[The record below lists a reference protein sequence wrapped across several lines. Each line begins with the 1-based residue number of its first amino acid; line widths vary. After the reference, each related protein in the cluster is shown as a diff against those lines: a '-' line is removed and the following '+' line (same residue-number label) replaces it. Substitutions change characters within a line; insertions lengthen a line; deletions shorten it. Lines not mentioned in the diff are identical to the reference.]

1 MVKKRVIFITDGDLY
16 ALRVVEHAAKEI
28 GGRCIS
34 QSWGN
39 PSKKSGEE
47 LVEMIR
53 KTPHDP
59 VLVMFDD
66 CGFKGEGPGEH
77 AMRYIHKQDDIDVI
91 GAVAVA
97 SKTHFAEWT
106 KVHCSMDRY
115 GELTEFGI
123 DKSGIPDLE
132 TGRINGDT
140 VYILDELNLPFVVG
154 IGDIGKM
161 AGFDSVEKGAPITVK
176 AIKLILERSDFNESN
191 KRERKNADKQ
201 KN

>member
-16 ALRVVEHAAKEI
+16 ALRVVEHAAKQV

-39 PSKKSGEE
+39 PTRKSGNE

-77 AMRYIHKQDDIDVI
+77 AMRYIHQQKDIEVI

-97 SKTHFAEWT
+97 SKTHFTEWT

-154 IGDIGKM
+154 VGDIGKM
-161 AGFDSVEKGAPITVK
+161 AGFDAIEKGAPITVK
-176 AIKLILERSDFNESN
+176 AIQLILERSESIGN
-191 KRERKNADKQ
+191 RKK
-201 KN
+201 

>member
-16 ALRVVEHAAKEI
+16 ALRVVEHAASMI

-53 KTPHDP
+53 NTPHDP

-66 CGFKGEGPGEH
+66 CGFRGEGPGEH
-77 AMRYIHKQDDIDVI
+77 AMRYIHKQNDIDVI

-106 KVHCSMDRY
+106 KVHCSIDRY

-123 DKSGIPDLE
+123 DKSGLPDLE

-140 VYILDELNLPFVVG
+140 VYILDELNLPFVIG

-161 AGFDSVEKGAPITVK
+161 SGFDSVEKGAPITVK

>member
-1 MVKKRVIFITDGDLY
+1 MKKRVIFITDGDLY
-16 ALRVVEHAAKEI
+16 ALRVVEHAAKII

-39 PSKKSGEE
+39 PTKKSGEE
-47 LVEMIR
+47 LVKMIR

-66 CGFKGEGPGEH
+66 CGFKGEGPGEQ
-77 AMRYIHKQDDIDVI
+77 AMRIIYKQEDFDVI

-123 DKSGIPDLE
+123 DKSGVPDLE

-140 VYILDELNLPFVVG
+140 VYILDELNLPFIIGVG
-154 IGDIGKM
+154 DVGKM
-161 AGFDSVEKGAPITVK
+161 AGFDSLEKGAPITLK
-176 AIKLILERSDFNESN
+176 AINLILERSESHGKHKEQN
-191 KRERKNADKQ
+191 TDQ
-201 KN
+201 

>member
-77 AMRYIHKQDDIDVI
+77 AMRYIHQQDDIDVI

-97 SKTHFAEWT
+97 SKTHFAEWS
-106 KVHCSMDRY
+106 KVNCSMDRY

-123 DKSGIPDLE
+123 DKSGLPDLE

-191 KRERKNADKQ
+191 KRERKNSDKQ

>member
-16 ALRVVEHAAKEI
+16 AMRVVEHAANMI

-39 PSKKSGEE
+39 PTKKSGEE
-47 LVEMIR
+47 LAEMIR

-66 CGFKGEGPGEH
+66 CGFKGEGPGEQ
-77 AMRYIHKQDDIDVI
+77 AMRYIHNQPDFEII

-123 DKSGIPDLE
+123 DKSGLADLE

-140 VYILDELNLPFVVG
+140 VYILDELNLPFIIGV
-154 IGDIGKM
+154 GDIGKM
-161 AGFDSVEKGAPITVK
+161 AGFDAVEKGAPITLK
-176 AIKLILERSDFNESN
+176 AINLILERSESHG
-191 KRERKNADKQ
+191 KYKKQ
-201 KN
+201 NTDQ

>member
-16 ALRVVEHAAKEI
+16 ALRVAEHAAEQI

-39 PSKKSGEE
+39 PTRKSGHE

-53 KTPHDP
+53 QTPFDP

-66 CGFKGEGPGEH
+66 CGFKGEGPGEQ
-77 AMRYIHKQDDIDVI
+77 AMRIIHQQPDLEVI

-106 KVHCSMDRY
+106 KVHCSIDRY

-123 DKSGIPDLE
+123 DKSGLPDLE

-140 VYILDELNLPFVVG
+140 VYILDELNLPIVIG
-154 IGDIGKM
+154 MGDIGKM
-161 AGFDSVEKGAPITVK
+161 AGHDSVEKGAPITMK
-176 AIKLILERSDFNESN
+176 AINLILERSKGHGEHKKENTN
-191 KRERKNADKQ
+191 
-201 KN
+201 

>member
-16 ALRVVEHAAKEI
+16 ALRVVEHAASMI

-39 PSKKSGEE
+39 PTKKSGKE
-47 LVEMIR
+47 LAEMIR
-53 KTPHDP
+53 QTPHDP

-66 CGFKGEGPGEH
+66 CGFKGEGPGEQ
-77 AMRYIHKQDDIDVI
+77 AMRYIHEQPDFEII

-123 DKSGIPDLE
+123 DKSGVADLE

-140 VYILDELNLPFVVG
+140 VYILDELNIPFIIGV
-154 IGDIGKM
+154 GDIGKM
-161 AGFDSVEKGAPITVK
+161 AGFDSIEKGAPITLK
-176 AIKLILERSDFNESN
+176 AINLILERSEYLGRY
-191 KRERKNADKQ
+191 KKQ
-201 KN
+201 NTDQ

>member
-16 ALRVVEHAAKEI
+16 ALRVVEHAANMI

-39 PSKKSGEE
+39 PTKKSGEE
-47 LVEMIR
+47 LAEMIR

-66 CGFKGEGPGEH
+66 CGFKGEGPGEQ
-77 AMRYIHKQDDIDVI
+77 AMRYIHNQPDFEII

-123 DKSGIPDLE
+123 DKSGLADLE

-140 VYILDELNLPFVVG
+140 VYILDELNLPFIIGV
-154 IGDIGKM
+154 GDIGKM
-161 AGFDSVEKGAPITVK
+161 AGFDAVEKGAPITLK
-176 AIKLILERSDFNESN
+176 AINLILERSESHG
-191 KRERKNADKQ
+191 KYKKQ
-201 KN
+201 NTDQ

>member
-1 MVKKRVIFITDGDLY
+1 MRVKKRVIFITDGDLY
-16 ALRVVEHAAKEI
+16 ALRVVEHAATII

-39 PSKKSGEE
+39 PTKKSGEE

-66 CGFKGEGPGEH
+66 CGFKGEGPGEQ
-77 AMRYIHKQDDIDVI
+77 AMRIIHQQEDIEVI

-123 DKSGIPDLE
+123 DKSGVPDLE

-140 VYILDELNLPFVVG
+140 VYILDELNLPFIIGV
-154 IGDIGKM
+154 GDIGKM
-161 AGFDSVEKGAPITVK
+161 AGFDSVEKGAPITLK
-176 AIKLILERSDFNESN
+176 AINLILERSESHG
-191 KRERKNADKQ
+191 KYKKQ
-201 KN
+201 NTDQ

>member
-16 ALRVVEHAAKEI
+16 ALRVVEHAANMI

-39 PSKKSGEE
+39 PTKKSGED
-47 LVEMIR
+47 LAEMIR

-59 VLVMFDD
+59 VLIMFDD
-66 CGFKGEGPGEH
+66 CGFKGEGPGEQ
-77 AMRYIHKQDDIDVI
+77 AMRYIHNQPDFEII

-123 DKSGIPDLE
+123 DKSGLADLE

-140 VYILDELNLPFVVG
+140 VYILDELNLPLVIG

-191 KRERKNADKQ
+191 
-201 KN
+201 

>member
-16 ALRVVEHAAKEI
+16 ALRVVEHAASMI
-28 GGRCIS
+28 GCRCIS

-47 LVEMIR
+47 LAEMIR
-53 KTPHDP
+53 NTPHDP

-66 CGFKGEGPGEH
+66 CGFKGEGPGEQ
-77 AMRYIHKQDDIDVI
+77 AMRYIHNQPDFEII

-123 DKSGIPDLE
+123 DKSGLADLE

-140 VYILDELNLPFVVG
+140 VYILDELNLPFIIGV
-154 IGDIGKM
+154 GDIGKM
-161 AGFDSVEKGAPITVK
+161 AGFDAVEKGAPITLK
-176 AIKLILERSDFNESN
+176 AINLILERSESHG
-191 KRERKNADKQ
+191 KYKKQ
-201 KN
+201 NTDQ

>member
-1 MVKKRVIFITDGDLY
+1 MVKKRIIFITDGDLY
-16 ALRVVEHAAKEI
+16 ALRVVEHVAKLV

-39 PSKKSGEE
+39 PTRRSGWE

-53 KTPHDP
+53 KTPYDP

-66 CGFKGEGPGEH
+66 CGYKGAGPGEQ
-77 AMRYIHKQDDIDVI
+77 AMRIIYNQPDFEIL

-106 KVHCSMDRY
+106 KVDCSVDRY

-132 TGRINGDT
+132 TGRMNGDT
-140 VYILDELNLPFVVG
+140 VYILDELNLPVVVG

-161 AGFDSVEKGAPITVK
+161 AGFDAVEKGAPITLK
-176 AIKLILERSDFNESN
+176 AIDLILERSKASGKVKSKDSN
-191 KRERKNADKQ
+191 Q
-201 KN
+201 

>member
-1 MVKKRVIFITDGDLY
+1 MRVKKRIIFITDGDLY
-16 ALRVVEHAAKEI
+16 ALRVVEHVAKII

-39 PSKKSGEE
+39 PTKKTGEE

-53 KTPHDP
+53 NTPHDP

-66 CGFKGEGPGEH
+66 CGFKGEGPGEQ
-77 AMRYIHKQDDIDVI
+77 AMRIIHKQEDFEVI

-106 KVHCSMDRY
+106 KVHCSIDRY
-115 GELTEFGI
+115 GELTEYGI
-123 DKSGIPDLE
+123 DKSGLPDLE

-140 VYILDELNLPFVVG
+140 VYILDELNLPLVIG

-161 AGFDSVEKGAPITVK
+161 AGYDSVEKGAPITLK
-176 AIKLILERSDFNESN
+176 AINLILERSESLGRH
-191 KRERKNADKQ
+191 KEQSTDK
-201 KN
+201 

>member
-1 MVKKRVIFITDGDLY
+1 MRVKKRVIFITDGDLY
-16 ALRVVEHAAKEI
+16 ALRVVEHAAKII

-39 PSKKSGEE
+39 PTKKTGEE

-53 KTPHDP
+53 TTPHDP

-66 CGFKGEGPGEH
+66 CGFKGEGPGEQ
-77 AMRYIHKQDDIDVI
+77 AMRFIHQQEDFDVI

-123 DKSGIPDLE
+123 DKSGLPDLE

-154 IGDIGKM
+154 VGDIGKM
-161 AGFDSVEKGAPITVK
+161 AGFDAIEKGAPITLK
-176 AIKLILERSDFNESN
+176 AINLILERSESHG
-191 KRERKNADKQ
+191 KHKK
-201 KN
+201 

>member
-1 MVKKRVIFITDGDLY
+1 MVKKRIIFITDGDLY
-16 ALRVVEHAAKEI
+16 ALRVAEHAAKVI

-39 PSKKSGEE
+39 PTKKSGSE

-53 KTPHDP
+53 QTPHDP

-66 CGFKGEGPGEH
+66 CGYKGEGPGEQ
-77 AMRYIHKQDDIDVI
+77 AMRTIHQQPDFEVI

-106 KVHCSMDRY
+106 KVNCSIDRY
-115 GELTEFGI
+115 GGLTEFGI
-123 DKSGIPDLE
+123 DKSGLPDLE

-140 VYILDELNLPFVVG
+140 VYILDELNLPLVIG

-161 AGFDSVEKGAPITVK
+161 SGFDSVEKGAPITLK
-176 AIKLILERSDFNESN
+176 AINLILERSKAHGKSKGKDT
-191 KRERKNADKQ
+191 DQ
-201 KN
+201 

>member
-16 ALRVVEHAAKEI
+16 ALRVVEHAANMI

-39 PSKKSGEE
+39 PTKKSGEE
-47 LVEMIR
+47 LAEMIR

-66 CGFKGEGPGEH
+66 CGFKGEGPGEQ
-77 AMRYIHKQDDIDVI
+77 AMRYIHNQPDFEII

-123 DKSGIPDLE
+123 DKSGLADLE

-140 VYILDELNLPFVVG
+140 VYILDELNLPFIIGV
-154 IGDIGKM
+154 GDIGKM
-161 AGFDSVEKGAPITVK
+161 AGFDSVEKGAPITLK
-176 AIKLILERSDFNESN
+176 AINLILERSESHG
-191 KRERKNADKQ
+191 KYKKQ
-201 KN
+201 NTDQ

>member
-16 ALRVVEHAAKEI
+16 ALRVVEHAASMI

-39 PSKKSGEE
+39 PSKKSGEV

-53 KTPHDP
+53 NTPHDP

-66 CGFKGEGPGEH
+66 CGFRGEGPGEH
-77 AMRYIHKQDDIDVI
+77 AMRYIHKQNDIDVI

-106 KVHCSMDRY
+106 KVHCSIDRY

-123 DKSGIPDLE
+123 DKSGLPDLE

-140 VYILDELNLPFVVG
+140 VYILDELNLPFVIG

-161 AGFDSVEKGAPITVK
+161 SGFDSVEKGAPITVK